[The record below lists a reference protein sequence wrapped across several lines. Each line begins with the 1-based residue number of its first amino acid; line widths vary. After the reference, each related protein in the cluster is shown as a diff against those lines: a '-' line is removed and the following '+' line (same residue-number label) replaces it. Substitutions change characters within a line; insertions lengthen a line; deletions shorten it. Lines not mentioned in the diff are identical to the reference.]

1 MSVDM
6 EDLEDGIISPQ
17 PDDSM
22 VLDESMEVRETD
34 MSDLSES
41 TDEISLDE
49 EDIGGMP
56 SLMDD
61 SESETELNMDADLL
75 MSDLDDSS
83 EEVINLEDGNLD
95 DIDDL
100 SMDDQMLLDD
110 ISEDEVMDDQS
121 DLMSLEIDEGFPSNE
136 NSLIQTE
143 ALNQTKPEPKLV
155 GNELLLR
162 LPHELT
168 VEIGK
173 ASLKGEDITTL
184 NYGSIIE
191 LDKQVGDPVDIVLG
205 NKTIAKGEVVQI
217 NQNKLGIRVTRID
230 F

>member
-1 MSVDM
+1 
-6 EDLEDGIISPQ
+6 
-17 PDDSM
+17 
-22 VLDESMEVRETD
+22 
-34 MSDLSES
+34 
-41 TDEISLDE
+41 
-49 EDIGGMP
+49 
-56 SLMDD
+56 
-61 SESETELNMDADLL
+61 
-75 MSDLDDSS
+75 
-83 EEVINLEDGNLD
+83 
-95 DIDDL
+95 
-100 SMDDQMLLDD
+100 MLLDD